1 MNFLQNPNQ
10 RVVING
16 ECSSWSKVKL
26 GVPQGSILGPVLFLC
41 FINDMPNNISST
53 IRLYA
58 DDCILYL
65 PIFNINDCKML
76 QHDLEVLSKWSEAW
90 MLDFNVSKCKI
101 MKMSRKHHNITY
113 IYSIIG
119 QELSNVNLKNI

>member
-1 MNFLQNPNQ
+1 
-10 RVVING
+10 
-16 ECSSWSKVKL
+16 
-26 GVPQGSILGPVLFLC
+26 
-41 FINDMPNNISST
+41 MPNNISST